1 MKSHKTE
8 KRISKIAKNG
18 RKGITAGIIAGVVP
32 HIGCIAFAVFTLLG
46 VTFMSSLFKKFLLL
60 KWSFPLMILLSFFLA
75 GISSFFYLRKNCCA
89 NKPRY
94 IIMVFSSV
102 LLINFL
108 FYFIIFPLTA
118 NISAKS
124 TENIEETKLISLQVK
139 IPCPGHAPLI
149 IDELK
154 KISEV
159 VSVTYRAP
167 NYFDVEC
174 DRGLDEQKLL
184 DLDIFKEF
192 PCKIID

>member
-1 MKSHKTE
+1 MKTKGKPNKPNKNE
-8 KRISKIAKNG
+8 K
-18 RKGITAGIIAGVVP
+18 KGIAAGIIAGLVP
-32 HIGCIAFAVFTLLG
+32 HIGCISFAVFTLLG

-60 KWSFPLMILLSFFLA
+60 KWAFPFMILLSFFLA

-89 NKPRY
+89 NKSRY

-124 TENIEETKLISLQVK
+124 TKNIEETKLIFLQVK

-154 KISEV
+154 KMPEVISV
-159 VSVTYRAP
+159 NYRAP

-184 DLDIFKEF
+184 NLGIFREF
-192 PCKIID
+192 PCKIIK